1 MKDTSYTIGY
11 RNPVSTGVDGFI
23 AKRGMNQRKAGNN
36 NPGGENVEQSATVV
50 INNVIFDVTR
60 VFAGKRKP
68 KELLKNQ
75 VLAEAAASLTSRANP
90 GYNSASGLAAAKE
103 VIL

>member
-1 MKDTSYTIGY
+1 MNITPYAIAS
-11 RNPVSTGVDGFI
+11 RNTVSAGVDGLI

-75 VLAEAAASLTSRANP
+75 VLAEAAASLTSRAKP
-90 GYNSASGLAAAKE
+90 GYNSASGLAADKE

>member
-60 VFAGKRKP
+60 VFAGKRKS
-68 KELLKNQ
+68 KDLLKNQ
-75 VLAEAAASLTSRANP
+75 VLAEAAASLTSRAHT
-90 GYNSASGLAAAKE
+90 GYNSPSGLADEKE

>member
-1 MKDTSYTIGY
+1 MNDSVQTIEY
-11 RNPVSTGVDGFI
+11 RNPVSVGVGGFV

-75 VLAEAAASLTSRANP
+75 VLAEAAASLTSRANT
-90 GYNSASGLAAAKE
+90 GYNSASGLAEDKE

>member
-1 MKDTSYTIGY
+1 MSYSAHTIEY
-11 RNPVSTGVDGFI
+11 RNPVPAGFDGLI
-23 AKRGMNQRKAGNN
+23 AKRGMIQRKAGNN

-90 GYNSASGLAAAKE
+90 GYNSASGLAADKE